1 MAGSS
6 ARLRNRRVRDVMVA
20 DVVTIEPSAS
30 LAAAARVMRDANVG
44 MLPVVERGRVVGVV
58 TDRDIVVRAVAGE
71 ADPATTRVSD
81 CLSEGVIPAHP
92 EWSTEQAIVTMA
104 QAQVGRLPVLDDNDR
119 LVGVV
124 TLSSMA
130 FRSPEKAVAL
140 EAAQEVSRRSAREA
154 A

>member
-1 MAGSS
+1 MSG
-6 ARLRNRRVRDVMVA
+6 NRRSKKRVAEVMVA

-30 LAAAARVMRDANVG
+30 VVTAARRMRDANIG
-44 MLPVVERGRVVGVV
+44 MLPVVEGGRVVGVL
-58 TDRDIVVRAVAGE
+58 TDRDLVVRALACE
-71 ADPATTRVSD
+71 ADPARMCVAD
-81 CLSEGVIPAHP
+81 CMSPDVIPAHP
-92 EWSTEQAIVTMA
+92 AWSTERAIVTMA
-104 QAQVGRLPVLDDNDR
+104 QAQVGRLPVLDDADR

-130 FRSPEKAVAL
+130 FRSRHKAVAL

>member
-1 MAGSS
+1 MTAS
-6 ARLRNRRVRDVMVA
+6 RRAKKRVAQVMVA

-30 LAAAARVMRDANVG
+30 LVTAARRMREANVG
-44 MLPVVERGRVVGVV
+44 MLPVVERGRVVGVI
-58 TDRDIVVRAVAGE
+58 TDRDLVVRALADE
-71 ADPATTRVSD
+71 ADPVTTHVGD
-81 CLSEGVIPAHP
+81 CMSGNVIPAHP
-92 EWSTEQAIVTMA
+92 DWPTERAVVTMA
-104 QAQVGRLPVLDDNDR
+104 QAQVGRLPVMDDEDR

-130 FRSPEKAVAL
+130 FRSRHKAVAL

>member
-1 MAGSS
+1 
-6 ARLRNRRVRDVMVA
+6 MVA

-71 ADPATTRVSD
+71 ADPATTRVRD

-92 EWSTEQAIVTMA
+92 DWSTEQAIVTMA
-104 QAQVGRLPVLDDNDR
+104 QAQIGRLPVLDDDDR

-130 FRSPEKAVAL
+130 FRSREKAAAL